1 MLHGLTGRRTYGVLP
16 FQHGLGID
24 EEDGL
29 RVSLRGAVRESVVA
43 PPVGDDVLRV
53 AVCAVPLMSN
63 FTDVDA
69 LAAEPGVVVRFVDRA
84 EELVDADLVVVP
96 GTRGTVRALR
106 WLRERGLAD
115 ALARRAAEGR
125 PVLGI
130 CGGFQVLGEHIE
142 DDVES
147 REGSVAGLGLLP
159 VRVRFARE
167 KTLARPVGEALG
179 EPVEGYEI
187 HHGVA
192 EVAGGEAFLDGC
204 RVGEMWGTHWHGS
217 LESDGFR
224 RRFLAGWRGRPAP
237 LRPRAR
243 TSFAAL
249 REEQLDLLGDLI
261 EEHADTD
268 ALLSL
273 IEKGAPAGLPFIA
286 PGAPVTGGPGTRPR
300 PPRPLPER
308 SFECHHAPRHQG
320 GPVSTPY
327 PFTALVGQ
335 DDLRLA
341 LLLNAVSP
349 AVGGVLVRG
358 EKGTAKST
366 AVRALSALLPE
377 VPVVAG
383 CRFSLRPGRRRPE
396 LPRRPARG
404 GRRAARPARM
414 VELPVGAS
422 EDRLVGALDI
432 ERALAEG
439 VKAFEPGLLADA
451 HRGILYVDEVN
462 LLHDHLVD
470 LLLDAA
476 AMGASYVEREGVSV
490 RHAARFLLVG
500 TMNPEEGEL
509 RPQLLDRFG
518 LTVEVAASR
527 ETDQRVE
534 VVRRRLAHD
543 DDPEA
548 FAGRWADEEAAL
560 RDRVVA
566 ARALLPQVVLGDG
579 ALRQIAATCA
589 AFEVDGMRAD
599 IVMARTATALAAW
612 AGRTDVRSEDVR
624 QAALLALPHR
634 RRRNPFDAPGLD
646 EDKLDETLDEA
657 REDDA
662 PEPPG
667 SPEPPEGDDD
677 PDGGPGGGGGQPPAD
692 GGPDSPGLPPQQSR
706 DQAEDRNQGE
716 GAGQEDAPAPQ
727 APAAGGPGEQGA
739 VSAAEP
745 FRTRML
751 SVPGIGE
758 GAAGRRSRARTEHGR
773 TTGSRRP
780 RGALTKLHLAATV
793 QAAAPHQRARGRS
806 GTGLVVRRDD
816 LRQATREGREG
827 NLVLFVVD
835 ASGSMAARQRMSA
848 VKGAVLSLLLD
859 AYQRRDKVGLVT
871 FRGSAAEVAL
881 PPTSSVDAAAARLET
896 LPTGG
901 RTPLAAGLLRA
912 HDVLR
917 VERLRDAARRPLLV
931 VVTDGRATGGVEP
944 VAQAGR
950 AARLFAADGVAS
962 VVVDCESGYVRL
974 GLAGQLAGEL
984 GGTAVTL
991 DELRADSIAGLV
1003 KDVQGHGNHS
1013 RKAA

>member
-1 MLHGLTGRRTYGVLP
+1 M
-16 FQHGLGID
+16 
-24 EEDGL
+24 
-29 RVSLRGAVRESVVA
+29 
-43 PPVGDDVLRV
+43 
-53 AVCAVPLMSN
+53 
-63 FTDVDA
+63 
-69 LAAEPGVVVRFVDRA
+69 
-84 EELVDADLVVVP
+84 
-96 GTRGTVRALR
+96 
-106 WLRERGLAD
+106 
-115 ALARRAAEGR
+115 
-125 PVLGI
+125 
-130 CGGFQVLGEHIE
+130 
-142 DDVES
+142 
-147 REGSVAGLGLLP
+147 
-159 VRVRFARE
+159 
-167 KTLARPVGEALG
+167 
-179 EPVEGYEI
+179 
-187 HHGVA
+187 
-192 EVAGGEAFLDGC
+192 
-204 RVGEMWGTHWHGS
+204 
-217 LESDGFR
+217 
-224 RRFLAGWRGRPAP
+224 
-237 LRPRAR
+237 
-243 TSFAAL
+243 
-249 REEQLDLLGDLI
+249 
-261 EEHADTD
+261 
-268 ALLSL
+268 
-273 IEKGAPAGLPFIA
+273 
-286 PGAPVTGGPGTRPR
+286 
-300 PPRPLPER
+300 
-308 SFECHHAPRHQG
+308 
-320 GPVSTPY
+320 STPF
-327 PFTALVGQ
+327 PFTAVVGQ

-383 CRFSLRPGRRRPE
+383 CRFSCDPAAPDPSCPDGPHEPGPGTSRPS
-396 LPRRPARG
+396 
-404 GRRAARPARM
+404 RM

-490 RHAARFLLVG
+490 RHASKFLLVG

-527 ETDQRVE
+527 EPDQRVE
-534 VVRRRLAHD
+534 VVRRRLAYD
-543 DDPEA
+543 DDPAA
-548 FAGRWADEEAAL
+548 FAARWADEEAAV
-560 RDRVVA
+560 RQRVVA
-566 ARALLPQVVLGDG
+566 ARELLPSVRLGDG

-599 IVMARTATALAAW
+599 IVMARTATTLAAW
-612 AGRTDVRSEDVR
+612 AGRTDVLAEDVR

-646 EDKLDETLDEA
+646 EDKLDQTLE
-657 REDDA
+657 EYS
-662 PEPPG
+662 G
-667 SPEPPEGDDD
+667 EGEDD
-677 PDGGPGGGGGQPPAD
+677 PDPDGPGGGGGQPTPDD
-692 GGPDSPGLPPQQSR
+692 GSQGDSGGAAQPE
-706 DQAEDRNQGE
+706 AGE
-716 GAGQEDAPAPQ
+716 GGEPQ
-727 APAAGGPGEQGA
+727 AGGAGGGEQSA
-739 VSAAEP
+739 VRASEP
-745 FRTRML
+745 FRTKVL
-751 SVPGIGE
+751 SVPGLGD

-773 TTGSRRP
+773 TTGARRP

-806 GTGLVVRRDD
+806 GPGLVLRRDD

-835 ASGSMAARQRMSA
+835 ASGSMAARQRMGA

-871 FRGSAAEVAL
+871 FRGTAGEVAL
-881 PPTSSVDAAAARLET
+881 PPTSSVDAAAARLES

-901 RTPLAAGLLRA
+901 RTPLAAGLLKA
-912 HDVLR
+912 HEVLR
-917 VERLRDAARRPLLV
+917 VERLRDPARRALVV
-931 VVTDGRATGGVEP
+931 VVTDGRATGGPEP
-944 VAQAGR
+944 VALSQR

-962 VVVDCESGYVRL
+962 VVVDCESGPVRL

-1003 KDVQGHGNHS
+1003 KDVQ
-1013 RKAA
+1013 RRAA

>member
-1 MLHGLTGRRTYGVLP
+1 MTTP
-16 FQHGLGID
+16 F
-24 EEDGL
+24 
-29 RVSLRGAVRESVVA
+29 
-43 PPVGDDVLRV
+43 
-53 AVCAVPLMSN
+53 
-63 FTDVDA
+63 
-69 LAAEPGVVVRFVDRA
+69 
-84 EELVDADLVVVP
+84 
-96 GTRGTVRALR
+96 
-106 WLRERGLAD
+106 
-115 ALARRAAEGR
+115 
-125 PVLGI
+125 
-130 CGGFQVLGEHIE
+130 
-142 DDVES
+142 
-147 REGSVAGLGLLP
+147 
-159 VRVRFARE
+159 
-167 KTLARPVGEALG
+167 
-179 EPVEGYEI
+179 
-187 HHGVA
+187 
-192 EVAGGEAFLDGC
+192 
-204 RVGEMWGTHWHGS
+204 
-217 LESDGFR
+217 
-224 RRFLAGWRGRPAP
+224 
-237 LRPRAR
+237 
-243 TSFAAL
+243 
-249 REEQLDLLGDLI
+249 
-261 EEHADTD
+261 
-268 ALLSL
+268 
-273 IEKGAPAGLPFIA
+273 
-286 PGAPVTGGPGTRPR
+286 
-300 PPRPLPER
+300 
-308 SFECHHAPRHQG
+308 
-320 GPVSTPY
+320 
-327 PFTALVGQ
+327 PFTAVVGQ

-349 AVGGVLVRG
+349 SVGGVLVRG

-366 AVRALSALLPE
+366 AVRALTSLLPE
-377 VPVVAG
+377 VAVVPG
-383 CRFSLRPGRRRPE
+383 CRFSCDPASPDPGCPDGPHE
-396 LPRRPARG
+396 G
-404 GRRAARPARM
+404 GGGGTSRPARM

-439 VKAFEPGLLADA
+439 VKAFEPGLLAAA

-527 ETDQRVE
+527 EPDQRVE
-534 VVRRRLAHD
+534 VVRRRLAYD
-543 DDPEA
+543 GDPA
-548 FAGRWADEEAAL
+548 GFAVRWADEEAAV
-560 RDRVVA
+560 RQRIVA
-566 ARALLPQVVLGDG
+566 ARELLPSVRLGDA

-612 AGRTDVRSEDVR
+612 AGRTDVLAEDVR

-646 EDKLDETLDEA
+646 EDKLDQTLE
-657 REDDA
+657 EF
-662 PEPPG
+662 G
-667 SPEPPEGDDD
+667 GDDD
-677 PDGGPGGGGGQPPAD
+677 PDPDGDGGGPGGGGGQP
-692 GGPDSPGLPPQQSR
+692 GPDEGPAGDGAGAAPPE
-706 DQAEDRNQGE
+706 AGE
-716 GAGQEDAPAPQ
+716 GEPAP
-727 APAAGGPGEQGA
+727 GGAGEQSP
-739 VSAAEP
+739 VRAAEP
-745 FRTRML
+745 FRTKVL

-773 TTGSRRP
+773 TTGARRP
-780 RGALTKLHLAATV
+780 EGALTKLHLAATV
-793 QAAAPHQRARGRS
+793 RAAAPHQRARGRS
-806 GTGLVVRRDD
+806 GRGLVVRRDD

-881 PPTSSVDAAAARLET
+881 PPTSSVDAAAARLES

-901 RTPLAAGLLRA
+901 RTPLAAGLLKA

-917 VERLRDAARRPLLV
+917 VERLRDPARRALVV
-931 VVTDGRATGGVEP
+931 VVTDGRATGGPEP
-944 VAQAGR
+944 VALAAR
-950 AARLFAADGVAS
+950 AARLFAAEGIAS
-962 VVVDCESGYVRL
+962 VVVDCESGPVRL

-1003 KDVQGHGNHS
+1003 KDVQ
-1013 RKAA
+1013 RRAA

>member
-1 MLHGLTGRRTYGVLP
+1 MTTP
-16 FQHGLGID
+16 F
-24 EEDGL
+24 
-29 RVSLRGAVRESVVA
+29 
-43 PPVGDDVLRV
+43 
-53 AVCAVPLMSN
+53 
-63 FTDVDA
+63 
-69 LAAEPGVVVRFVDRA
+69 
-84 EELVDADLVVVP
+84 
-96 GTRGTVRALR
+96 
-106 WLRERGLAD
+106 
-115 ALARRAAEGR
+115 
-125 PVLGI
+125 
-130 CGGFQVLGEHIE
+130 
-142 DDVES
+142 
-147 REGSVAGLGLLP
+147 
-159 VRVRFARE
+159 
-167 KTLARPVGEALG
+167 
-179 EPVEGYEI
+179 
-187 HHGVA
+187 
-192 EVAGGEAFLDGC
+192 
-204 RVGEMWGTHWHGS
+204 
-217 LESDGFR
+217 
-224 RRFLAGWRGRPAP
+224 
-237 LRPRAR
+237 
-243 TSFAAL
+243 
-249 REEQLDLLGDLI
+249 
-261 EEHADTD
+261 
-268 ALLSL
+268 
-273 IEKGAPAGLPFIA
+273 
-286 PGAPVTGGPGTRPR
+286 
-300 PPRPLPER
+300 
-308 SFECHHAPRHQG
+308 
-320 GPVSTPY
+320 
-327 PFTALVGQ
+327 PFTAVVGQ

-377 VPVVAG
+377 VAVVPG
-383 CRFSLRPGRRRPE
+383 CRFSCD
-396 LPRRPARG
+396 PAAPDPSCPDG
-404 GRRAARPARM
+404 PHEAGPAAVRAARM

-527 ETDQRVE
+527 EPEQRVE
-534 VVRRRLAHD
+534 VVRRRLAYD
-543 DDPEA
+543 DDPA
-548 FAGRWADEEAAL
+548 GFAARWAGEEAAV
-560 RDRVVA
+560 RQRVVA
-566 ARALLPQVVLGDG
+566 ARELLPQVRLGDA

-612 AGRTDVRSEDVR
+612 AGRTDVLAEDVR

-646 EDKLDETLDEA
+646 EDKLDETLEQFA
-657 REDDA
+657 
-662 PEPPG
+662 G
-667 SPEPPEGDDD
+667 SDPDGGGGADGNGPDGDGDDD
-677 PDGGPGGGGGQPPAD
+677 PGPGGPGGGGGQPEPDAGPQGGDIAARPEAAD
-692 GGPDSPGLPPQQSR
+692 GGEPQPS
-706 DQAEDRNQGE
+706 
-716 GAGQEDAPAPQ
+716 GA
-727 APAAGGPGEQGA
+727 GPGERSPA
-739 VSAAEP
+739 RAAEP
-745 FRTRML
+745 FRARVL

-806 GTGLVVRRDD
+806 GPGLVIRRDD
-816 LRQATREGREG
+816 LRQASREGREG

-871 FRGSAAEVAL
+871 FRGSSAEVAL
-881 PPTSSVDAAAARLET
+881 PPTSSVDAAAVRLES

-901 RTPLAAGLLRA
+901 RTPLAAGLLKA
-912 HDVLR
+912 HEVLR
-917 VERLRDAARRPLLV
+917 VERLRDAARRALVV
-931 VVTDGRATGGVEP
+931 VVTDGRATGGTEP
-944 VAQAGR
+944 VALAER
-950 AARLFAADGVAS
+950 AARLFAADGIAS
-962 VVVDCESGYVRL
+962 VVVDCESGPVRL
-974 GLAGQLAGEL
+974 GLAGRLAGEL
-984 GGTAVTL
+984 DGTAVTL
-991 DELRADSIAGLV
+991 EELRADSIAGLV
-1003 KDVQGHGNHS
+1003 RDVQGTS
-1013 RKAA
+1013 RRAA

>member
-1 MLHGLTGRRTYGVLP
+1 M
-16 FQHGLGID
+16 
-24 EEDGL
+24 
-29 RVSLRGAVRESVVA
+29 
-43 PPVGDDVLRV
+43 
-53 AVCAVPLMSN
+53 
-63 FTDVDA
+63 
-69 LAAEPGVVVRFVDRA
+69 
-84 EELVDADLVVVP
+84 
-96 GTRGTVRALR
+96 
-106 WLRERGLAD
+106 
-115 ALARRAAEGR
+115 
-125 PVLGI
+125 
-130 CGGFQVLGEHIE
+130 
-142 DDVES
+142 
-147 REGSVAGLGLLP
+147 
-159 VRVRFARE
+159 
-167 KTLARPVGEALG
+167 
-179 EPVEGYEI
+179 
-187 HHGVA
+187 
-192 EVAGGEAFLDGC
+192 
-204 RVGEMWGTHWHGS
+204 
-217 LESDGFR
+217 
-224 RRFLAGWRGRPAP
+224 
-237 LRPRAR
+237 
-243 TSFAAL
+243 
-249 REEQLDLLGDLI
+249 
-261 EEHADTD
+261 
-268 ALLSL
+268 
-273 IEKGAPAGLPFIA
+273 
-286 PGAPVTGGPGTRPR
+286 
-300 PPRPLPER
+300 
-308 SFECHHAPRHQG
+308 
-320 GPVSTPY
+320 STPF
-327 PFTALVGQ
+327 PFTAVVGQ

-377 VPVVAG
+377 VPVIAG
-383 CRFSLRPGRRRPE
+383 CRFSCDPGTPD
-396 LPRRPARG
+396 PACPDG
-404 GRRAARPARM
+404 PHETGAGTARPARM

-527 ETDQRVE
+527 EPDQRVE
-534 VVRRRLAHD
+534 VVRRRLAYD
-543 DDPEA
+543 DDPGG
-548 FAGRWADEEAAL
+548 FAARWADEEAAV
-560 RDRVVA
+560 RARIVA
-566 ARALLPQVVLGDG
+566 ARELLPSVRLGDG

-612 AGRTDVRSEDVR
+612 AGRTDVLAEDVR

-646 EDKLDETLDEA
+646 EDKLDQTLE
-657 REDDA
+657 EFS
-662 PEPPG
+662 G
-667 SPEPPEGDDD
+667 EGDED
-677 PDGGPGGGGGQPPAD
+677 PDPDGPGGGGGQPPSE
-692 GGPDSPGLPPQQSR
+692 GP
-706 DQAEDRNQGE
+706 QGE
-716 GAGQEDAPAPQ
+716 GGSGAQPEAGEGGEPQ
-727 APAAGGPGEQGA
+727 PSGAGAGERSA
-739 VSAAEP
+739 VRAAEP
-745 FRTRML
+745 FRTKVL
-751 SVPGIGE
+751 SVPGLGD

-773 TTGSRRP
+773 TTGARRP
-780 RGALTKLHLAATV
+780 RGTLTKLHLAATV

-806 GTGLVVRRDD
+806 GPGLVLRRDD

-871 FRGSAAEVAL
+871 FRGSAADVAL
-881 PPTSSVDAAAARLET
+881 PPTSSVDAAAVRLES

-901 RTPLAAGLLRA
+901 RTPLAAGLLKA

-917 VERLRDAARRPLLV
+917 VERLRDPARRALV
-931 VVTDGRATGGVEP
+931 VLVTDGRATGGPEP
-944 VAQAGR
+944 VALAGR
-950 AARLFAADGVAS
+950 AARLFAAEGVAS
-962 VVVDCESGYVRL
+962 VVVDCESGPVRL

-1003 KDVQGHGNHS
+1003 KDVQGS
-1013 RKAA
+1013 RRAA

>member
-1 MLHGLTGRRTYGVLP
+1 MTTP
-16 FQHGLGID
+16 F
-24 EEDGL
+24 
-29 RVSLRGAVRESVVA
+29 
-43 PPVGDDVLRV
+43 
-53 AVCAVPLMSN
+53 
-63 FTDVDA
+63 
-69 LAAEPGVVVRFVDRA
+69 
-84 EELVDADLVVVP
+84 
-96 GTRGTVRALR
+96 
-106 WLRERGLAD
+106 
-115 ALARRAAEGR
+115 
-125 PVLGI
+125 
-130 CGGFQVLGEHIE
+130 
-142 DDVES
+142 
-147 REGSVAGLGLLP
+147 
-159 VRVRFARE
+159 
-167 KTLARPVGEALG
+167 
-179 EPVEGYEI
+179 
-187 HHGVA
+187 
-192 EVAGGEAFLDGC
+192 
-204 RVGEMWGTHWHGS
+204 
-217 LESDGFR
+217 
-224 RRFLAGWRGRPAP
+224 
-237 LRPRAR
+237 
-243 TSFAAL
+243 
-249 REEQLDLLGDLI
+249 
-261 EEHADTD
+261 
-268 ALLSL
+268 
-273 IEKGAPAGLPFIA
+273 
-286 PGAPVTGGPGTRPR
+286 
-300 PPRPLPER
+300 
-308 SFECHHAPRHQG
+308 
-320 GPVSTPY
+320 
-327 PFTALVGQ
+327 PFTAVVGQ

-366 AVRALSALLPE
+366 AVRALSALMPTLD
-377 VPVVAG
+377 VVSG
-383 CRFSLRPGRRRPE
+383 CRFSCDPGSPDPGCPDGPHE
-396 LPRRPARG
+396 PGAFET
-404 GRRAARPARM
+404 RAARM

-432 ERALAEG
+432 ERALSEG

-527 ETDQRVE
+527 EPDQRVE
-534 VVRRRLAHD
+534 VVKRRLAYD
-543 DDPEA
+543 DDPAA
-548 FAGRWADEEAAL
+548 FAARWAEEEAAV
-560 RDRVVA
+560 RARIVA
-566 ARALLPQVVLGDG
+566 ARELLPSVRLGDG

-612 AGRTDVRSEDVR
+612 AGRTDVLAEDVR

-646 EDKLDETLDEA
+646 EDKLDETLE
-657 REDDA
+657 EFG
-662 PEPPG
+662 G
-667 SPEPPEGDDD
+667 SDDDD
-677 PDGGPGGGGGQPPAD
+677 PDPGPDGPGGGGGQPEPDDAPQGGDDTAARPEAGED
-692 GGPDSPGLPPQQSR
+692 GQPQPS
-706 DQAEDRNQGE
+706 
-716 GAGQEDAPAPQ
+716 GAG
-727 APAAGGPGEQGA
+727 EQSA
-739 VSAAEP
+739 VRASEP
-745 FRTRML
+745 FRTKVL

-773 TTGSRRP
+773 TTGARRP

-806 GTGLVVRRDD
+806 GPGLVVRRDD

-871 FRGSAAEVAL
+871 FRGTDADVAL
-881 PPTSSVDAAAARLET
+881 PPTSSVDTAAARLET

-917 VERLRDAARRPLLV
+917 VERLRDPARRPLV
-931 VVTDGRATGGVEP
+931 VLVTDGRATGGPEP
-944 VAQAGR
+944 VALAGR

-962 VVVDCESGYVRL
+962 VVVDCESGPVRL

-1003 KDVQGHGNHS
+1003 KDVQ
-1013 RKAA
+1013 RRAA

>member
-1 MLHGLTGRRTYGVLP
+1 MTTP
-16 FQHGLGID
+16 F
-24 EEDGL
+24 
-29 RVSLRGAVRESVVA
+29 
-43 PPVGDDVLRV
+43 
-53 AVCAVPLMSN
+53 
-63 FTDVDA
+63 
-69 LAAEPGVVVRFVDRA
+69 
-84 EELVDADLVVVP
+84 
-96 GTRGTVRALR
+96 
-106 WLRERGLAD
+106 
-115 ALARRAAEGR
+115 
-125 PVLGI
+125 
-130 CGGFQVLGEHIE
+130 
-142 DDVES
+142 
-147 REGSVAGLGLLP
+147 
-159 VRVRFARE
+159 
-167 KTLARPVGEALG
+167 
-179 EPVEGYEI
+179 
-187 HHGVA
+187 
-192 EVAGGEAFLDGC
+192 
-204 RVGEMWGTHWHGS
+204 
-217 LESDGFR
+217 
-224 RRFLAGWRGRPAP
+224 
-237 LRPRAR
+237 
-243 TSFAAL
+243 
-249 REEQLDLLGDLI
+249 
-261 EEHADTD
+261 
-268 ALLSL
+268 
-273 IEKGAPAGLPFIA
+273 
-286 PGAPVTGGPGTRPR
+286 
-300 PPRPLPER
+300 
-308 SFECHHAPRHQG
+308 
-320 GPVSTPY
+320 
-327 PFTALVGQ
+327 PFTAVVGQ

-377 VPVVAG
+377 VAVVPG
-383 CRFSLRPGRRRPE
+383 CRFSCDPAAPDPSCPDGPHEVGPG
-396 LPRRPARG
+396 AQ
-404 GRRAARPARM
+404 RPARM

-527 ETDQRVE
+527 EPDQRVE
-534 VVRRRLAHD
+534 VVRRRLAYD
-543 DDPEA
+543 DDP
-548 FAGRWADEEAAL
+548 AGFTARWADEETAV
-560 RDRVVA
+560 RQRIVA
-566 ARALLPQVVLGDG
+566 ARELLPSVRLGDG

-612 AGRTDVRSEDVR
+612 SGRTDVLAEDVR

-646 EDKLDETLDEA
+646 EDKLDETLEQFG
-657 REDDA
+657 E
-662 PEPPG
+662 PE
-667 SPEPPEGDDD
+667 DDD
-677 PDGGPGGGGGQPPAD
+677 PGPDGPGGGGGQPPSGPEGPQ
-692 GGPDSPGLPPQQSR
+692 GGDTGARPE
-706 DQAEDRNQGE
+706 AGE
-716 GAGQEDAPAPQ
+716 GGEPQ
-727 APAAGGPGEQGA
+727 ASGAAEQSA
-739 VSAAEP
+739 VRAAEP
-745 FRTRML
+745 FRTKVL

-773 TTGSRRP
+773 TTGARRP
-780 RGALTKLHLAATV
+780 QGALTKLHLAATV

-806 GTGLVVRRDD
+806 GRGLVVRRDD

-871 FRGSAAEVAL
+871 FRGTAAEVAL
-881 PPTSSVDAAAARLET
+881 PPTSSVDAAAVRLES

-917 VERLRDAARRPLLV
+917 VERLRDPARRALMV
-931 VVTDGRATGGVEP
+931 VVTDGRATGGPEP
-944 VAQAGR
+944 VALAGR
-950 AARLFAADGVAS
+950 AARLFAAEGVAS
-962 VVVDCESGYVRL
+962 VVVDCESGPVRL

-1003 KDVQGHGNHS
+1003 RDVQGGAK
-1013 RKAA
+1013 RRAA